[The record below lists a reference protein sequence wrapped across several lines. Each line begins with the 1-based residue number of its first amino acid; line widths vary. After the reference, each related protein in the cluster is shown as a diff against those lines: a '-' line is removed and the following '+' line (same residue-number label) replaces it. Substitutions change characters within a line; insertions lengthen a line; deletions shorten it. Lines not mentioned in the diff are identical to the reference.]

1 MINRLNG
8 SLQSV
13 NSAWLDIT
21 RSLPSVEVVMKYM
34 SEEIEINT
42 STKTFQF
49 NNSIKLINVS
59 FAYKENLILKDINLT
74 ILKNQFIAIVGPSG
88 GGKTTLI
95 DLMLGM
101 YQPEA
106 GEILYDNNL
115 LKYYNRDEFCKSIG
129 VVSQDIFLFNGT
141 ISNNI
146 AYGDIDLDMERI
158 KNAARTAYADE
169 FIIKCSEGYE
179 TLLGDRGIRVSGGQ
193 RQRIALARALYHSPK
208 VLILDEATSALDS
221 ESEKYIQ
228 QALKKMHGQLTIIAV
243 AHRLSTIRE
252 ADMIYFIE
260 NGTVKEKG
268 THNMLMQNGNYY
280 KKLKLMQTF

>member
-1 MINRLNG
+1 
-8 SLQSV
+8 
-13 NSAWLDIT
+13 
-21 RSLPSVEVVMKYM
+21 MKYM